1 MKPNNRKNVYP
12 ILTLSSLALLTASV
26 LSLLFGGAYLS
37 PADALGGLFGMGT
50 DTSMVIMQGI
60 RLPRM
65 LGAVLAGIGLSI
77 SGALLQSVTDNALAS
92 PNVIGVNSG
101 AGVCVILLLAFLPTA
116 APLLPLAAFAGAFLT
131 TLIIIATAGRFG
143 TSKATVILAGI
154 ALTSILNAAISLIS
168 LIDTDVLSAYS
179 YFSVGGLS
187 GLTTDRLLLPAILIT
202 ASLLGA
208 LLLSRQLE
216 VLKLGDTVATSL
228 GIRVRHLRTVALL
241 CASASAAAAVSFA
254 GLLGFVGLI
263 VPHVA
268 RKLVG
273 CYTRHVLIAASLLGG
288 TLVLLA
294 DLLGRTLLAPTEIPV
309 GIIMALVGA
318 PFFLFLLLRRR
329 RYH

>member
-1 MKPNNRKNVYP
+1 MKLNNRKTVYP
-12 ILTLSSLALLTASV
+12 ILALSFLALLIASV
-26 LSLLFGGAYLS
+26 LSLLFGGAHLS
-37 PADALGGLFGMGT
+37 PADALGGLFGMSSAT
-50 DTSMVIMQGI
+50 AAVIMQGI

-65 LGAVLAGIGLSI
+65 LGAILAGIGLSV
-77 SGALLQSVTDNALAS
+77 SGVLLQSVTDNSLAS

-116 APLLPLAAFAGAFLT
+116 TPLLPLAAFIGAFLT

-143 TSKATVILAGI
+143 TSKTTVILAGI
-154 ALTSILNAAISLIS
+154 ALTSILNAAISMIS

-187 GLTTDRLLLPAILIT
+187 GLTADRLLLPAILI
-202 ASLLGA
+202 ALSLISA
-208 LLLSRQLE
+208 LVLSRPLE
-216 VLKLGDTVATSL
+216 TLKLGDTVATSL
-228 GIRVRHLRTVALL
+228 GIRVRYLRTAALL

-254 GLLGFVGLI
+254 GLLGFVGLV

-273 CYTRHVLIAASLLGG
+273 GYTRHVLIVASLLGG

-294 DLLGRTLLAPTEIPV
+294 DLLGRTLLSPTEIPV

-318 PFFLFLLLRRR
+318 PFFLFLLIRGDR
-329 RYH
+329 HA